1 MTTNLFSCAAAFSEG
16 EVLLFPERAKWAQT
30 AAILCGVS
38 GQACEGVPARLIICD
53 GEDTDA
59 IAAAKEAHAE
69 SGAAVILFTKSGAMP
84 EWTPT
89 PSLTLSL
96 PLSFAQ
102 FRRAVS
108 ALCSDHARTNSPTDV
123 PTAHPE
129 RIRVEGGF
137 AVSGSTRVA
146 LTPCEEKILT
156 ALTEAYPHAAKRSR
170 LEEAF
175 SRHGSDSVRVYVTYL
190 RKKLAAL
197 PAYRA
202 ILPDRD
208 GGFALVLQTDHS
220 DKG

>member
-1 MTTNLFSCAAAFSEG
+1 MTTNLFSCAGVFSDG

-38 GQACEGVPARLIICD
+38 GQACEGVPARLIVCD

-59 IAAAKEAHAE
+59 IAAAQKVHAE
-69 SGAAVILFTKSGAMP
+69 SGAAVIFLTKGDAPSWMP
-84 EWTPT
+84 PQ
-89 PSLTLSL
+89 SLTLPL

-108 ALCSDHARTNSPTDV
+108 ALCDDDARTNSPTEI
-123 PTAHPE
+123 PHAHPE